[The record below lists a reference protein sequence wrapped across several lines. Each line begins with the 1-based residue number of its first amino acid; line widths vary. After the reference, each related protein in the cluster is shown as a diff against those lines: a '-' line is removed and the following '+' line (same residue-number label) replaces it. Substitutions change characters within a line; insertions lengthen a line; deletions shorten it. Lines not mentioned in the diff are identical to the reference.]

1 MPQKKKAGPG
11 KAANPNRVKH
21 NLPGKTFDP
30 KKANDKLKQN
40 EFTEQT
46 GRTDA
51 PHPVSVWGTDDGETA
66 RRKSPIQR
74 KQMTFGD
81 YEGMFSW
88 RVFRIMSEFVD
99 GFEFLSKLERTVTI
113 FGSARLT
120 PEHPYYQKARELGQR
135 LAAEHYTV
143 VTGGGPGIMEA
154 ANRGATEGNGLS
166 VGLNIELPLE
176 QEFNSYVKQGMGFH
190 FFFSRKFMLDYSALT
205 YVYFPGGYGTVD
217 ELFTVLTLIQ
227 TGKAE
232 RAVPVILIG
241 TEYWK
246 PLVEWLK
253 DIHAGKYHTIN
264 QDDLGII
271 YLTDDLEEAMKIIR
285 EACNKLE
292 EEPC

>member
-1 MPQKKKAGPG
+1 MAPKKQAGPG
-11 KAANPNRVKH
+11 RPARADSPKQRASA
-21 NLPGKTFDP
+21 
-30 KKANDKLKQN
+30 KKANEKLSKN
-40 EFTEQT
+40 EFGAQDRET
-46 GRTDA
+46 GTIHA
-51 PHPVSVWGTDDGETA
+51 VSPWGNEDGETA

-120 PEHPYYQKARELGQR
+120 QDHPYYQKARELGQR

-143 VTGGGPGIMEA
+143 VTGGGPGVMEA
-154 ANRGATEGNGLS
+154 ANRGASEGKGLS

-176 QEFNSYVKQGMGFH
+176 QQFNPYVKQGMGFH

-205 YVYFPGGYGTVD
+205 YVYFPGGYGTLD

-232 RAVPVILIG
+232 RAVPVVLIG
-241 TEYWK
+241 VEYWK
-246 PLVEWLK
+246 PLVEWLTAT
-253 DIHAGKYHTIN
+253 HAGQYHTIEHE
-264 QDDLGII
+264 DLSII
-271 YLTDDLEEAMKIIR
+271 HLTDDLDEAMQIIHD
-285 EACNKLE
+285 ACNKLE
-292 EEPC
+292 GEPC